1 MPNITTTLY
10 ISDDVYNKKFLPRKS
25 EILNKMRNEIRKE
38 LGLETKKQTWG
49 YKYENRCKSFY
60 GFFEKNPDEWSS
72 RMFIRF

>member
-38 LGLETKKQTWG
+38 LGLETKKQT
-49 YKYENRCKSFY
+49 
-60 GFFEKNPDEWSS
+60 
-72 RMFIRF
+72 